1 MWQCIKVG
9 FAEMIRFC
17 QTNDI
22 PLKTCGK
29 VIIATD
35 QSELF
40 QLQELYLRGKRSGI
54 PCELM
59 GPARLKEIEPH
70 AQGLAALHIK
80 STAILN
86 YRLVCD
92 KLLALLAQKGCYV
105 MLNTEVLSIK
115 EMPTE
120 TLILTNHGRHYARY
134 LINCSGLH
142 ADRILHM
149 AGKKTDVKIISFRG
163 DFYRLRDEVTDLCKA
178 IIYPVPIPGLAP
190 LGAHFTRGID
200 GSVECGPAAALA
212 LAREAY
218 HRSQINPKYL
228 LGILAFSGFWWLLGE
243 YWTTGVAETWRASN
257 KDAFVKKL
265 QKLIPEIKNNQ
276 LIKAPSALRAQAVSL
291 DGKLL
296 QDLIVKESHRVVHV
310 LNAQSPSAT
319 ACFSIAKIIIHK
331 LSKRFN

>member
-1 MWQCIKVG
+1 
-9 FAEMIRFC
+9 
-17 QTNDI
+17 
-22 PLKTCGK
+22 
-29 VIIATD
+29 
-35 QSELF
+35 
-40 QLQELYLRGKRSGI
+40 
-54 PCELM
+54 
-59 GPARLKEIEPH
+59 
-70 AQGLAALHIK
+70 
-80 STAILN
+80 
-86 YRLVCD
+86 
-92 KLLALLAQKGCYV
+92 

-142 ADRILHM
+142 ADRILHI